1 LSPER
6 GGWGC
11 LGCTVLAF
19 AVVEV
24 VLVCGVVVV
33 PVPQACNNPA
43 PAAAEQVRRKW
54 RRVVEFIE
62 VFLSL
67 YVQTA

>member
-1 LSPER
+1 
-6 GGWGC
+6 
-11 LGCTVLAF
+11 
-19 AVVEV
+19 
-24 VLVCGVVVV
+24 
-33 PVPQACNNPA
+33 VPQACNNPA